1 MKILSL
7 SINGYKMFNPS
18 PKIILGKDINLLIG
32 VNGSGKSTVL
42 EAIAIIF
49 SEFSRYCEKGGESR
63 IQNFSF
69 SVAYSFTLSET
80 FSETTTKQRFAT
92 SINHVVISHSKDS
105 IDDYSMKVDGKSVK
119 ARKDMVKFL
128 PDNLIFYY
136 AGFCSTLDNIVSGIY
151 KDWADKLYNVR
162 KPEKQSN
169 VIAEMNKSV
178 IYIKPEYFPLL
189 FLLNYVDEDNKK
201 IALSGKPFNIDE
213 IKFHVSKPDFTTSTD
228 YHNFYNI
235 KGFLGTYLNKLLQDS
250 QDLKPISNL
259 DKKSSDAILTIGYH
273 RSLIDAIESML
284 DSSSLDAYR
293 YQKYYLFHVIC
304 LLFHIGLLKK
314 ISVTIKDSDGNIFDI
329 SQFSEGEQQLVT
341 IDTINKVLCKGNS
354 VLFFDEPD
362 AFLHPQRQREI
373 LPYLKDKFDH
383 RFSDDY
389 VQLIATSHSPF
400 VAQSTDI
407 NSILLFSDKGKVK
420 DTFEQALDYKVI
432 ANELF
437 GIEKRFNDQIEE
449 KISSFREIRNNIM
462 QDKPIDLL
470 YFKTLVEDINSFG
483 EETSIIINR
492 ELAQLKS
499 LKNFDL
505 SYDSNK

>member
-7 SINGYKMFNPS
+7 TIDGYKMFNPS
-18 PKIILGKDINLLIG
+18 PKIKLGKDINLLIG

-49 SEFSRYCEKGGESR
+49 SEFSRYCEKGDPWTKK
-63 IQNFSF
+63 FSY
-69 SVAYSFTLSET
+69 SIDYSFTLNEII
-80 FSETTTKQRFAT
+80 SETTTKQRFAT
-92 SINHVVISHSKDS
+92 SISHIELSHSKDS
-105 IDDYSMKVDGKSVK
+105 AEDYYMKVDGKSVK
-119 ARKDMVKFL
+119 SRKDMAKFL

-136 AGFCSTLDNIVSGIY
+136 AGFCNTLDNIVSGIY
-151 KDWADKLYNVR
+151 KEWADKLYNIR
-162 KPEKQSN
+162 KPEKQTN
-169 VIAEMNKSV
+169 VVVGMNKSL
-178 IYIKPEYFPLL
+178 ISIKQEYFPLL
-189 FLLNYVDEDNKK
+189 FLLNYLDEGNNK
-201 IALSGKPFNIDE
+201 IALSGKSFNIHE
-213 IKFHVSKPDFTTSTD
+213 IKFNLTKPNFTTNTD
-228 YHNFYNI
+228 YNKLYNV
-235 KGFLGTYLNKLLQDS
+235 KGFLGKYLNRVLEDS
-250 QDLKPISNL
+250 RDIVPL
-259 DKKSSDAILTIGYH
+259 DTDDKNSHESILTISYH
-273 RSLIDAIESML
+273 RSLLNALEDQLDLDKTESVT
-284 DSSSLDAYR
+284 

-314 ISVTIKDSDGNIFDI
+314 IIVTIRDSEGNNFDI
-329 SQFSEGEQQLVT
+329 NQLSEGEQQLVT
-341 IDTINKVLCKGNS
+341 IDAINKILCKGNS

-389 VQLIATSHSPF
+389 VQLIATTHSPF

-407 NSILLFSDKGKVK
+407 NSILLFSDKGNIK
-420 DTFEQALDYKVI
+420 DTFDEALDYKVI

-437 GIEKRFNDQIEE
+437 GINKRFNDQIES
-449 KISSFREIRNNIM
+449 KISSFRELRNNIM

-470 YFKTLVEDINSFG
+470 FFKTLVEEINSFG

-492 ELAQLKS
+492 ELAQLKT

-505 SYDSNK
+505 FYDSNK